1 MCVFLVVAGC
11 GLPDRSS
18 RPWTTSPT
26 ASRRCPRAAPRWR
39 SFSKDLSIAIRFGY
53 RREEWA
59 ELVRLL
65 VGIPAGRRRAGRHGL
80 LARVLLGDDV
90 ADLLSDTALVDV
102 VRQMAPIPDMREGR

>member
-1 MCVFLVVAGC
+1 MEIV
-11 GLPDRSS
+11 
-18 RPWTTSPT
+18 
-26 ASRRCPRAAPRWR
+26 
-39 SFSKDLSIAIRFGY
+39 SKDLSIAVRFGY

-65 VGIPAGRRRAGRHGL
+65 VGIPAGRRRRAGRYGL

-102 VRQMAPIPDMREGR
+102 VRRMAPVPDVREGR